1 MEEIE
6 MDKIVEAYVMSALA
20 GKIDWY
26 YCRTKDTEKK
36 VLAQAKHQ
44 QTEIPKET
52 PVKIKL
58 APNNDTMGTI
68 TEILKE
74 SKFGKI

>member
-1 MEEIE
+1 
-6 MDKIVEAYVMSALA
+6 MDNIVDAYVVSALE
-20 GKIDWY
+20 GKRDWY
-26 YCRTKDTEKK
+26 YCRTKDTDKRI
-36 VLAQAKHQ
+36 LAQAKHQ

-52 PVKIKL
+52 LVKIRL